1 MLQLEGTVYC
11 ISESNGNAPAD
22 DFCKEVQE
30 QVREAKKDAETRRNF
45 MEFEYKQMLIA
56 KDAKEEGLEEGRKL
70 GLEEGIEKGIEKG
83 HKEERV
89 SNYSSLVQDGILSL
103 SEAMKRSGLSEQE
116 INVWI
121 QTHPNT

>member
-1 MLQLEGTVYC
+1 M
-11 ISESNGNAPAD
+11 D
-22 DFCKEVQE
+22 
-30 QVREAKKDAETRRNF
+30 
-45 MEFEYKQMLIA
+45 FEYKLMLIA
-56 KDAKEEGLEEGRKL
+56 KDAREEGRREARL
-70 GLEEGIEKGIEKG
+70 
-83 HKEERV
+83 